1 VKTIRAQDFPRND
14 EAGYPCVGWD
24 LDDDHKVSFGR
35 DGDLDTWIVYLALPG
50 GHDDNDVS
58 CEVDRDEI
66 RNLGRMLVQMVDEA
80 DAEDAAELAEARANV
95 DARRRSLWS
104 QP

>member
-1 VKTIRAQDFPRND
+1 MRRIKAADFPRND
-14 EAGYPCVGWD
+14 QAGYPQVGWD

-35 DGDLDTWIVYLALPG
+35 DGDSDTWIVYLGLPG
-50 GHDDNDVS
+50 EHLY

-80 DAEDAAELAEARANV
+80 DAQDAAELAEARANV

-104 QP
+104 RR